1 MLIYRRLRGAADQRR
16 PQSNPRRVR
25 SARTTPANASRGSAE
40 LRAFSHRRRFGVY
53 AFVHLKTKLKR
64 ERRPARSSGDCRRA
78 SGDDRSV
85 SAAVPDFVEYHR
97 LTQRQ
102 TTTTVGRK
110 PSTVSRG
117 LSRISDSVAN
127 TIRPIKRR
135 SGQSNSHHRRARI
148 DSPYLPGA
156 PMCTP
161 LFHIPCF
168 LGPRESDIK

>member
-1 MLIYRRLRGAADQRR
+1 VLIYRRLRGAADQRR

-117 LSRISDSVAN
+117 LSRISDSVADN
-127 TIRPIKRR
+127 TPYKEKKRSKQFPSPPRKDR
-135 SGQSNSHHRRARI
+135 STIFARCANVHPTVPH
-148 DSPYLPGA
+148 SL
-156 PMCTP
+156 
-161 LFHIPCF
+161 F
-168 LGPRESDIK
+168 LGSTRV